1 MRALFQVSA
10 ATVATFDLDE
20 LLMRVYNEIVA
31 YMGTPSFLFV
41 ASYDEQRESNRMELF
56 MREGEILTTQHKQ
69 IYPKGG
75 LTGWVIDTGTPQYIH
90 DCVSEEKDL
99 PVQPVHLG
107 ETIRS
112 WVGIPLR
119 SQNQVIGVLSVQS
132 FDPDAFSE
140 HHIQFLSTLA
150 NQLAVALENTRLFQ
164 ERERRITELDV
175 INQISR
181 ITNSTLDLQKMLG
194 GIYAC
199 LTQFLTIDAAYIL
212 VRHHSFE
219 TNAFEFKVDK
229 GINKFTIISK
239 QLTPGSLTEYIIRT
253 KQPLLLRDLQKE
265 KSDLT
270 FTPIQFGNEELRSAS
285 WLGVPLLDGD
295 NNVLGIFSIQSYVPN
310 TYGER
315 ELAFMTT
322 VASQAALGIQNVRL
336 FDQTQRSADAL
347 KGKVGELGTLLE
359 AARVLSSS
367 LKPQEVLDMLMEVVG
382 HQLAVNTVALWTIND
397 KEVLLPA
404 AMLGIPENVANTL
417 NVPVGSGLTGQ
428 VAATNQPLVIDDVE
442 KMGSSLYSQ
451 FNRDHNLTSFMGVP
465 VVYQNQTIGV
475 LSVMTVQHRE
485 FSTDE
490 IRLLSGMADQ
500 AAIALENARLFEERE
515 RRIRELTALNYIS
528 ERINA
533 TLALDELL
541 TELHQGI
548 GTFLDISNSFIA
560 LHDTA
565 THRLSFPI
573 HWNRGSSKPING
585 TMLVNDVS
593 CLSQRVVIERR
604 PILLRTNE
612 EIKALS
618 SGEPEEGPQQ
628 TSSWLSV
635 PIVQGDDVL
644 GIINVQSYHPFAFDE
659 EDQRFLMTVASQAAT
674 ALANARLFAERERRL
689 SEVSVMRDIS
699 SAITSTLDL
708 NDMLERLVAELGRVI
723 DVSTSLI
730 VLYDKDEQLLHYP
743 VVYDCGMPMN
753 TASLPIT
760 KGGINRWVITQR
772 QSLLLHSHE
781 EAEQYREPIDTRE
794 RVGVGTHVEESFLIV
809 PIISGDEMLGVIN
822 IQSYET
828 NKFSE
833 DDLRFV
839 STVANQAA
847 IAINN
852 ARIFQERGRRIEEL
866 ATFNEIGQQLSIVS
880 DLDQLFELIYRQTSR
895 LLDTTNF
902 YIALYDE
909 RRDHFTYPLYHGVSQ
924 ISTVHGK
931 NIEDNFNRS
940 IIETRTPV
948 LQKGNDIRR
957 LLRSRGIRTTKKL
970 PKSWLAVPMIATDHV
985 LGVIAIRDYE
995 REQAYTQDDL
1005 RLMSTIASWGAI
1017 AFENARL
1024 LGETRQS
1031 FKEIE
1036 VLYAMSVS
1044 LSSTLDST
1052 EVQHII
1058 ASSAIEILS
1067 GEICVLFLFDEQ
1079 QKVSQH
1085 TVLDNQTLEIKIETP
1100 KPDHTLARLL
1110 LDTDR
1115 PVALNNISQ
1124 LKNPLTDL
1132 LSLGIQS
1139 AIGTLIGPRENPIG
1153 AAWVG
1158 SRQQRD
1164 WQEREQSLM
1173 LIFASQSGQAMES
1186 ARLFHEVRTLATELE
1201 QRVKDRTAALAELNE
1216 QLTDEKERL
1225 QAIHAI
1231 TLELTASLD
1240 LNETLTKTL
1249 ALASRTVGVQRGSI
1263 MLLDQESKTLI
1274 CHAVLDKENVV
1285 RPVNTPITFEQGPS
1299 LADWVVDK
1307 KKPVRIADVYY
1318 DVRWLQEKGRADEVR
1333 SVVAIP
1339 LVAREEP
1346 LGVLLLTSPKVDYF
1360 TEVQL
1365 QLLWTIA
1372 NESAIAIN
1380 NAILFSFISEMGE
1393 RRATLLHHQ
1402 SEETSKNQAI
1412 LQSLGEGVIVLDEDQ
1427 QIILFNPAAQEM
1439 LNIPAV
1445 SVLHQP
1451 LHNINTLGHNHETRQ
1466 RAAII
1471 HTGLQEGL
1479 DVLSN
1484 QDQNIN
1490 RSLELPS
1497 PPQTLELN
1505 FAPVFSTEHTKF
1517 GSVVVLRDVT
1527 REIEADRAKQNFV
1540 SSVSHEL
1547 RTPLT
1552 SIKGYV
1558 DLLLLGAGGPIVEA
1572 QLPYLNVVKNNTKR
1586 LMDLINDIL
1595 EIGRID
1601 ADKIELNLD
1610 EVDIPN
1616 IVHDVLQTMHAEL
1629 ERKSITAIIDLQ
1641 DNLPLIIADP
1651 RRLTQ
1656 VTMNLFS
1663 NAVKY
1668 TYPEGSV
1675 TVRVVLNPSGM
1686 IQMDVEDNGVG
1697 ISEEDQKHL
1706 FRRFYRADNPLRDE
1720 AGGTGL
1726 GLVIAKSYIERHGGE
1741 MWVSSK
1747 LGQGS
1752 TFSFIVP
1759 VKQAEQVEETQ
1770 DS

>member
-1 MRALFQVSA
+1 
-10 ATVATFDLDE
+10 
-20 LLMRVYNEIVA
+20 
-31 YMGTPSFLFV
+31 
-41 ASYDEQRESNRMELF
+41 
-56 MREGEILTTQHKQ
+56 
-69 IYPKGG
+69 
-75 LTGWVIDTGTPQYIH
+75 
-90 DCVSEEKDL
+90 
-99 PVQPVHLG
+99 
-107 ETIRS
+107 
-112 WVGIPLR
+112 
-119 SQNQVIGVLSVQS
+119 
-132 FDPDAFSE
+132 
-140 HHIQFLSTLA
+140 
-150 NQLAVALENTRLFQ
+150 
-164 ERERRITELDV
+164 
-175 INQISR
+175 
-181 ITNSTLDLQKMLG
+181 
-194 GIYAC
+194 
-199 LTQFLTIDAAYIL
+199 
-212 VRHHSFE
+212 
-219 TNAFEFKVDK
+219 
-229 GINKFTIISK
+229 
-239 QLTPGSLTEYIIRT
+239 
-253 KQPLLLRDLQKE
+253 
-265 KSDLT
+265 
-270 FTPIQFGNEELRSAS
+270 
-285 WLGVPLLDGD
+285 
-295 NNVLGIFSIQSYVPN
+295 
-310 TYGER
+310 
-315 ELAFMTT
+315 
-322 VASQAALGIQNVRL
+322 
-336 FDQTQRSADAL
+336 
-347 KGKVGELGTLLE
+347 
-359 AARVLSSS
+359 
-367 LKPQEVLDMLMEVVG
+367 
-382 HQLAVNTVALWTIND
+382 
-397 KEVLLPA
+397 
-404 AMLGIPENVANTL
+404 
-417 NVPVGSGLTGQ
+417 
-428 VAATNQPLVIDDVE
+428 
-442 KMGSSLYSQ
+442 
-451 FNRDHNLTSFMGVP
+451 
-465 VVYQNQTIGV
+465 
-475 LSVMTVQHRE
+475 
-485 FSTDE
+485 
-490 IRLLSGMADQ
+490 MADQ

-541 TELHQGI
+541 VELHQGI

-560 LHDTA
+560 LHDIKTNHL
-565 THRLSFPI
+565 TFPI
-573 HWNRGSSKPING
+573 HWNRGSSQPING
-585 TMLVNDVS
+585 SMIVEDVN
-593 CLSQRVVIERR
+593 CLSQRIVIEQR
-604 PILLRTNE
+604 PILLRTYE
-612 EIKALS
+612 EVNALS
-618 SGEPEEGPQQ
+618 SEKPEEGPEQ
-628 TSSWLSV
+628 TSSWLGV
-635 PIVQGDDVL
+635 PIMQGDDVL
-644 GIINVQSYHPFAFDE
+644 GIINVQSYHSFAYDE
-659 EDQRFLMTVASQAAT
+659 DDQRFLMTVASQVAT

-708 NDMLERLVAELGRVI
+708 NDMLERLIVELGRVI
-723 DVSTSLI
+723 DVSTSLV
-730 VLYDKDEQLLHYP
+730 VLYDKDEQFLHYP
-743 VVYDCGMPMN
+743 IVYDRGAPMHIP
-753 TASLPIT
+753 SLPIT
-760 KGGINRWVITQR
+760 RGGINRWVITHR
-772 QSLLLHSHE
+772 QSLLLHTNE
-781 EAEQYREPIDTRE
+781 EAEQYRKSVDSRE
-794 RVGVGTHVEESFLIV
+794 RVGSGTYVEESFLVV
-809 PIISGDEMLGVIN
+809 PIVSGDETLGVIN

-828 NKFSE
+828 SKFSE

-852 ARIFQERGRRIEEL
+852 AHVFQERGRRIEEL
-866 ATFNEIGQQLSIVS
+866 ATFNEIGQQLSVVS
-880 DLDQLFELIYRQTSR
+880 DLDQLFNLIYTQTSR

-909 RRDHFTYPLYHGVSQ
+909 RHGEFTYPLYYGSSQ
-924 ISTVHGK
+924 RSRVNGK
-931 NIEDNFNRS
+931 NIEDNFNS
-940 IIETRTPV
+940 AVVETRIPV
-948 LQKGNDIRR
+948 LRKGNDIRK
-957 LLRSRGIRTTKKL
+957 LLRSRGIHTTRKL
-970 PKSWLAVPMIATDHV
+970 PKSWLAVPMVATDHV

-1005 RLMSTIASWGAI
+1005 RLLSTIASWGAI

-1085 TVLDNQTLEIKIETP
+1085 TILDNQTLEMTVETP
-1100 KPDHTLARLL
+1100 EADHILAKLL
-1110 LDTDR
+1110 LEADR
-1115 PVALNNISQ
+1115 PVALNDVNQ
-1124 LKNPLTDL
+1124 LESPLQDL
-1132 LSLGIQS
+1132 LALGIQS
-1139 AIGTLIGPRENPIG
+1139 AIGTLIGPRESPIG

-1249 ALASRTVGVQRGSI
+1249 GLASRTVNVQRGSV
-1263 MLLDQESKTLI
+1263 MLLDQESKQLI

-1285 RPVNTPITFEQGPS
+1285 RPVYTTVTFMEGQS
-1299 LADWVVDK
+1299 LVDWVVEK
-1307 KKPVRIADVYY
+1307 KKPVRIADVQQ
-1318 DVRWLQEKGRADEVR
+1318 DERWVKEEGRADEVR

-1346 LGVLLLTSPKVDYF
+1346 LGVLLLTSPKVNYF
-1360 TEVQL
+1360 TEAQL

-1393 RRATLLHHQ
+1393 RRATLLHQQ

-1427 QIILFNPAAQEM
+1427 KVILFNPAAQEM
-1439 LNIPAV
+1439 LDIPAF

-1451 LHNINTLGHNHETRQ
+1451 LNSISTLGHNLETRQ
-1466 RAAII
+1466 RADII
-1471 HTGLQEGL
+1471 HAGLQDGL
-1479 DVLSN
+1479 DILSN
-1484 QDQNIN
+1484 RDQNIN
-1490 RSLELPS
+1490 RTLELPS
-1497 PPQTLELN
+1497 PTQTLDLN

-1527 REIEADRAKQNFV
+1527 REIEADRAKQNFI

-1610 EVDIPN
+1610 EVDIPS

-1629 ERKSITAIIDLQ
+1629 ERKSITASIDLQ
-1641 DNLPLIIADP
+1641 DNLPLITADP

-1656 VTMNLFS
+1656 VIMNLVS
-1663 NAVKY
+1663 NAIKY
-1668 TYPEGSV
+1668 TYPEGAIM
-1675 TVRVVLNPSGM
+1675 VRTVLNPAGM
-1686 IQMDVEDNGVG
+1686 VQMDVEDNGVG

-1726 GLVIAKSYIERHGGE
+1726 GLVIAKSYIERHSGE

-1752 TFSFIVP
+1752 AFSFIIP
-1759 VKQAEQVEETQ
+1759 VKQAEPKESIEPTT